1 MEEIKLEETEYETTE
16 FEEIAL
22 EKLENLKKYL
32 LEKGRIA
39 VAFSGGVDST
49 FLLKVAHDV
58 LKDNA
63 IAITATAEF
72 VPDRELAE
80 SKQFCETEDIH
91 QEICTGEQMK
101 EPAFT
106 SNPPDRCYICKRA
119 LFTKMKEIAVERG
132 DFVLVEGSNAD
143 DCHDYRPGMKAI
155 KELGILSPLQ
165 ETNLSKS
172 EIRFLSEKLKLS
184 TWDKPSYA
192 CLASRFVYGENITT
206 EKLSMVDRAEQLL
219 LDLGF
224 RQFRVRLHG
233 KMARIE
239 ILPEEFDKIIEEKVR
254 TKITSKFRDYGF
266 TYVSL
271 DLNGYR
277 TGSMNE
283 TLQKKTPA
291 DH

>member
-1 MEEIKLEETEYETTE
+1 MEETEYETTE

>member
-1 MEEIKLEETEYETTE
+1 MEETEYETTE

-80 SKQFCETEDIH
+80 AKQFCEKEDIH

-165 ETNLSKS
+165 EINLSKS

-239 ILPEEFDKIIEEKVR
+239 ILPEEFDKIIEEKIR
-254 TKITSKFRDYGF
+254 TKITSKFREYGF

>member
-1 MEEIKLEETEYETTE
+1 MEETEYETTE

-80 SKQFCETEDIH
+80 AKQFCEKEDIH

-239 ILPEEFDKIIEEKVR
+239 ILPEEFDKIIEEKIR
-254 TKITSKFRDYGF
+254 TKITSKFREYGF

>member
-1 MEEIKLEETEYETTE
+1 MEETEYETTE

-39 VAFSGGVDST
+39 VAFSSGVDST

-58 LKDNA
+58 LRDNA

-72 VPDRELAE
+72 VPDMELAE
-80 SKQFCETEDIH
+80 SKQFCEKEDIH
-91 QEICTGEQMK
+91 HDICTGEQMK

-106 SNPPDRCYICKRA
+106 SNPPDRCYICKKA
-119 LFTKMKEIAVERG
+119 LFTKMKEIAVSRG

-165 ETNLSKS
+165 EVNLSKS

-239 ILPEEFDKIIEEKVR
+239 ILTEEFDKIIEEKVR
-254 TKITSKFRDYGF
+254 TEITSKFREYGF

-283 TLQKKTPA
+283 TLQKKSSA
-291 DH
+291 DT

>member
-1 MEEIKLEETEYETTE
+1 MQQNTAQIAKTGLEEIKLEETEYETTE

-80 SKQFCETEDIH
+80 SKQFCEKEDIH

-233 KMARIE
+233 KMARN
-239 ILPEEFDKIIEEKVR
+239 R
-254 TKITSKFRDYGF
+254 W
-266 TYVSL
+266 
-271 DLNGYR
+271 
-277 TGSMNE
+277 
-283 TLQKKTPA
+283 
-291 DH
+291 

>member
-1 MEEIKLEETEYETTE
+1 MEETEYETTE

-39 VAFSGGVDST
+39 VAFSSGVDST

-58 LKDNA
+58 LRDNA

-80 SKQFCETEDIH
+80 SEQFCEKEDIH

-106 SNPPDRCYICKRA
+106 SNPPDRCYICKKA
-119 LFTKMKEIAVERG
+119 LFTKMKEIAVSRG

-155 KELGILSPLQ
+155 EELGILSPLQ
-165 ETNLSKS
+165 EVNLSKS

-239 ILPEEFDKIIEEKVR
+239 ILTEEFDKIIEEKVR
-254 TKITSKFRDYGF
+254 TEITSKFREYGF

-283 TLQKKTPA
+283 TLQKKSSA
-291 DH
+291 DN

>member
-1 MEEIKLEETEYETTE
+1 MEETGYETTE

-80 SKQFCETEDIH
+80 SKQFCEKEDIH

-143 DCHDYRPGMKAI
+143 DCYDYRPGMKAI

-254 TKITSKFRDYGF
+254 TKITSKFREYGF

-283 TLQKKTPA
+283 TLQKKPPA